1 MACGVPVVATRVGG
15 IPEAV
20 ADGETG
26 VLVPLEQKPPPDFDP
41 RDPGRFA
48 ADLAAAID
56 RLMADPSA
64 RRRMGEAGRRRVE
77 ERFSWTSIARKTLEV
92 YGATV
97 PSRAG

>member
-1 MACGVPVVATRVGG
+1 MACGVPVVATRIGG

-56 RLMADPSA
+56 RLMADPAA

-77 ERFSWTSIARKTLEV
+77 ERFSWTSIARKTLDV
-92 YGATV
+92 YGATLA
-97 PSRAG
+97 SSAG